1 MRRQYLQGTI
11 LMQACLESHF
21 PWIFFHCA
29 QLHRYSEATVQLSPK
44 DLVADPI
51 VAYVI
56 LVLQEYRMQ
65 NYEIKDNSTQ
75 IFLKECLGGQVVC
88 VRPGFV

>member
-1 MRRQYLQGTI
+1 
-11 LMQACLESHF
+11 MQACLESHF
-21 PWIFFHCA
+21 PWIFFTVLNYTGTQK
-29 QLHRYSEATVQLSPK
+29 QLQLSPK